1 MGKDNQNKNPGQS
14 ADAKVGEK
22 VGAKVGENADAK
34 TGENADAKVGQSAG
48 AKTDEKNGG
57 GRILLY
63 ITLAA
68 TLIPLF
74 LYILSPPFMES
85 FDRLFYDMRFRMR
98 QTVPDS
104 SVVIVTVDEESIDRY
119 GRWPWPR
126 ATLLK
131 LLEAV
136 TADEPAVVALDIV
149 FSEKENADID
159 GRMVEFL
166 KKNGNVVVS
175 YFFRNESKG
184 SRPLASTGSLPLAST
199 GVHPPASMAAQPPAS
214 VDEADAPLH
223 ASLGAENNEGES
235 FLKYSR
241 YKVLKGDTKSKL
253 IPSFNNPEVNI
264 AAIQEAVARS
274 GYFNFFPDP
283 DGVYRTVPLVA
294 SYGGDYYP
302 PLSIQAMQAALD
314 EDAVLWL
321 DSGGVR
327 GVYLGGR
334 SIPVGM
340 DGSVR
345 LNFYGP
351 GGTIQ
356 SYSAAGVMDAKIP
369 NGTFKD
375 KIVFIGVTE
384 MGIADLRSCPT
395 DATLP
400 GVELHA
406 TFVSNFIKNEFISRS
421 VWASVFEVAFMLITS
436 LFLIYLSK
444 VRGRLIWEATALLLV
459 IYLAVDYYVFVRLL
473 TPLYTVYPL
482 VSLLLGA
489 ATGQAYR
496 TVVIQRKAR
505 FVKKA
510 FGSYLAP
517 ELVEIISKNPEIL
530 QLGGQKREITCMF
543 SDIRGF
549 TSISEILQPTELIT
563 VLNESLGPCTDII
576 LRHRGMLDKY
586 MGDAIMALFN
596 VPLDVDRHTDRAVAA
611 ACEMVLGL
619 HALNDSWKDRK
630 WPRIDIGIGIN
641 RGDAVVGNMGTKAR
655 FDYTAIGDAVN
666 LASRLEGLNKMYGTR
681 IIISEFAK
689 AALTDTFQMLPL
701 DYVKV
706 KGKKEPIMIY
716 GVFPEGDE
724 MYEAL
729 HLNDAFEATLKKY
742 YARGFQEALEEFQ
755 RLDAA
760 YHCKLLEVYIERCF
774 EFIVTP
780 PPEGW
785 DGVTTMTTK

>member
-1 MGKDNQNKNPGQS
+1 MSKDNQDKKSGDKKSGEREGNKRS
-14 ADAKVGEK
+14 
-22 VGAKVGENADAK
+22 
-34 TGENADAKVGQSAG
+34 
-48 AKTDEKNGG
+48 
-57 GRILLY
+57 LLY

-68 TLIPLF
+68 ALLPLF

-104 SVVIVTVDEESIDRY
+104 RVVVVTVDEESIDRY

-131 LLEAV
+131 LLEAI
-136 TADEPAVVALDIV
+136 TADEPSVVALDIV
-149 FSEKENADID
+149 FSEKENDAVDA
-159 GRMVEFL
+159 RMAEFF
-166 KKNGNVVVS
+166 KNNENVVAS
-175 YFFRNESKG
+175 YFFRNESRAV
-184 SRPLASTGSLPLAST
+184 SR
-199 GVHPPASMAAQPPAS
+199 H
-214 VDEADAPLH
+214 
-223 ASLGAENNEGES
+223 EGGS
-235 FLKYSR
+235 FLKFSR
-241 YKVLKGDTKSKL
+241 YKVLKGETKSGS

-264 AAIQEAVARS
+264 ASIQEAAARS

-283 DGVYRTVPLVA
+283 DGVYRTVPLVVA
-294 SYGGDYYP
+294 YGGDFYP
-302 PLSIQAMQAALD
+302 PLSIQALQAALD
-314 EDAVLWL
+314 EDAVLSL
-321 DSGGVR
+321 DASGVR
-327 GVYLGGR
+327 GVFLGGR
-334 SIPVGM
+334 SIPVKM
-340 DGSVR
+340 DGSVQ

-351 GGTIQ
+351 GGTIA
-356 SYSAAGVMDAKIP
+356 SHSAARVMDSKIP
-369 NGTFKD
+369 PGTFKD

-384 MGIADLRSCPT
+384 MGIADLRSAPT
-395 DATLP
+395 DATMP

-406 TFVSNFIKNEFISRS
+406 TFVSNFIKNEFISRG
-421 VWASVFEVAFMLITS
+421 VWAPVFEISFMLITS
-436 LFLIYLSK
+436 LLLIYLSK

-473 TPLYTVYPL
+473 TPLYTVYPI
-482 VSLLLGA
+482 VSLLFGA

-517 ELVEIISKNPEIL
+517 ELVDVISKNPDIL
-530 QLGGQKREITCMF
+530 RLGGQKREITCMF

-549 TSISEILQPTELIT
+549 TSISEILEPTELIN

-619 HALNDSWKDRK
+619 YALNDSWKDRK

-689 AALTDTFQMLPL
+689 AALTDTFKMLPL

-724 MYEAL
+724 MYAAL

-760 YHCKLLEVYIERCF
+760 YHCKLLEVYIERCL